1 MTSCV
6 KLSGEANNMSTSSS
20 KNRGAAP
27 AAKLKGKSDNPKS
40 KELSVFDMNSAVSK
54 LQFRHFNREK
64 GYRLG
69 VCEDIAT
76 ACDLGLKLEK
86 NAELWKAFCNRFPNS
101 IGKPKETEQDDAV
114 RWVLK
119 YMVGPGEDA
128 QKRASFYFRAAGPLV
143 EKGFSGNDLA
153 VKLNNK
159 GLKALADKHANK
171 NKTAREEK
179 SNKRSKT
186 QALPASS
193 SNATD
198 QGVVSEKAKN
208 LERSPVSDKDKAL
221 AAENDLTI
229 VHADLLI
236 KKSAKAFRRLP
247 QGELFKMKCE
257 IITIGPATSIL
268 VRSIKHKKA

>member
-119 YMVGPGEDA
+119 YMVGPGRMRKKG
-128 QKRASFYFRAAGPLV
+128 QASTFAPLDLWSKKVFRG
-143 EKGFSGNDLA
+143 
-153 VKLNNK
+153 
-159 GLKALADKHANK
+159 
-171 NKTAREEK
+171 T
-179 SNKRSKT
+179 T
-186 QALPASS
+186 
-193 SNATD
+193 
-198 QGVVSEKAKN
+198 
-208 LERSPVSDKDKAL
+208 
-221 AAENDLTI
+221 
-229 VHADLLI
+229 
-236 KKSAKAFRRLP
+236 
-247 QGELFKMKCE
+247 
-257 IITIGPATSIL
+257 
-268 VRSIKHKKA
+268 